1 MKSPLTPPPAAGPP
15 SILVWDLPVRMFH
28 WLTVLS
34 FAGAWLT
41 AESERWR
48 LLHVTLGYTLAGL
61 LVFRVLWGLIGTRHA
76 RFTAF
81 VRGPGAVRLY
91 LAALLRGQPEH
102 AVGHNPAGALAI
114 LALLALGAV
123 SAISGWAV
131 YNQLGGDWL
140 EEAHELAASLMLAVV
155 GVHILGVL
163 VASRLHRENLAAS
176 MITGRK
182 RGPPA
187 QGIRGAW
194 RSVAALML
202 VAVLGFWWLQWQ
214 AAPDATASAS
224 AGAGPMV
231 ELHPTRQAHR
241 VSRHNED
248 GSDGD

>member
-1 MKSPLTPPPAAGPP
+1 MKSPLTPPAVGTG

-61 LVFRVLWGLIGTRHA
+61 LVFRVLWGLIDTRHA
-76 RFTAF
+76 RFTDF
-81 VRGPGAVRLY
+81 VRGPGAVRRY

-114 LALLALGAV
+114 LALLALGAA
-123 SAISGWAV
+123 SAVSGWAV

-140 EEAHELAASLMLAVV
+140 EEAHEFAASLMLAVV

-182 RGPPA
+182 RGRPE
-187 QGIRGAW
+187 QGIRSAW

-214 AAPDATASAS
+214 AAPDMTAS
-224 AGAGPMV
+224 AGAGADPV
-231 ELHPTRQAHR
+231 AQGHPTRQAHR
-241 VSRHNED
+241 VSHHSD
-248 GSDGD
+248 KGSDDD